1 MTVALSARDR
11 FQQAYENRYTWDE
24 QFPGYTAR
32 VSWQSGEQQLTA
44 QVRIERD
51 LSVVIEGLSP
61 DQPQYKELLGL
72 MRDVVTHRQ
81 RRDFATAHGQNEFT
95 AGEPLPD
102 GSVPIR
108 VKGDAMGSHYQVRGS
123 VITQVSRV
131 MGGSAFTIDTLSV
144 EQTAQGYFPLHYRV
158 QFTDAATGT
167 PQQVVDIR
175 ERYALV
181 DGYYLLQE
189 RRQTVTKDGVTTET
203 VIEFTDLQLLAA

>member
-32 VSWQSGEQQLTA
+32 VSWRTGEQQVTA

-61 DQPQYKELLGL
+61 EQPQYKELLGL

-81 RRDFATAHGQNEFT
+81 RRDFTTAHGQNEFT
-95 AGEPLPD
+95 SGEPLPD

-108 VKGDAMGSHYQVRGS
+108 VTGDAMGSHYQVRGS

-158 QFTDAATGT
+158 QFTDAATGE

-189 RRQTVTKDGVTTET
+189 RRQTATKNGVTTET
-203 VIEFTDLQLLAA
+203 VIEFTDLQLLTA

>member
-24 QFPGYTAR
+24 QFPGYTAQ
-32 VSWQSGEQQLTA
+32 VSWRTGEQQVTA

-51 LSVVIEGLSP
+51 LSVGIEGLSP
-61 DQPQYKELLGL
+61 EQPQYKELLGL

-108 VKGDAMGSHYQVRGS
+108 VTGDAMGSHYQVRGS

-158 QFTDAATGT
+158 QFTDAATGE

-189 RRQTVTKDGVTTET
+189 RRQTATKNGVTTET
-203 VIEFTDLQLLAA
+203 VIEFTDLQLLTA

>member
-32 VSWQSGEQQLTA
+32 VSWQSGEQQVTA

-95 AGEPLPD
+95 AESPLPD

-108 VKGDAMGSHYQVRGS
+108 VTGDAMGSHYQVRGA

-158 QFTDAATGT
+158 QFTDAATGA

-189 RRQTVTKDGVTTET
+189 RRQTATKNGVTTET
-203 VIEFTDLQLLAA
+203 VIEFTDLQLLTA

>member
-123 VITQVSRV
+123 VISQVSRV

>member
-32 VSWQSGEQQLTA
+32 VSWRTGEQQVTA

-51 LSVVIEGLSP
+51 LSIVIEGLSP

-108 VKGDAMGSHYQVRGS
+108 VTGDAMGSHYQVRGS

-158 QFTDAATGT
+158 QFTDAATGE

-189 RRQTVTKDGVTTET
+189 RRQTATKNGVTTET
-203 VIEFTDLQLLAA
+203 VIEFTDLQLLTA